1 MIIYNVTVKVETPVA
16 AAWIDWLQKEHI
28 PEVIETGCFTHAS
41 ILHLFEQDDEESVT
55 YAIQYHAPG
64 IESYEKYIN
73 DHAPEMR
80 RKGVSKWGDK
90 FIAYRTVM
98 KKIN

>member
-16 AAWIDWLQKEHI
+16 EAWLDWLQKEHI
-28 PEVIETGCFTHAS
+28 PEVIETGCFTHTS

-64 IESYEKYIN
+64 MENYEKYIN

-80 RKGVSKWGDK
+80 RKGIEKWGDK